1 MKIAITGHTEG
12 IGAALA
18 RAFEKHNHSIVGLS
32 KSNGYNIKITPRC
45 ADAIDPCHVFVN
57 NAQAGFAQTEL
68 LFEMHRRW
76 AGQNKWIIVI
86 STMMTQEPVT
96 SIPGLEEYRVQ
107 KVALEEAVKQLRHK
121 SRFPRIAIVRPGD
134 IATTETKTAPP
145 SADVDRWAEFVVNT
159 MLATEPDLWIDDISV
174 GPRNDS

>member
-1 MKIAITGHTEG
+1 MKIAITGHTKG

-18 RAFEKHNHSIVGLS
+18 RAFEKHGHTTVGLS
-32 KSNGYNIKITPRC
+32 KSNGYNIRIIPRC
-45 ADAIDPCHVFVN
+45 ADAIADSDMFVN

-76 AGQNKWIIVI
+76 IGQDKRILVI

-107 KVALEEAVKQLRHK
+107 KLALEEAVKTLRHK
-121 SRFPRIAIVRPGD
+121 SRLPRIVLVRPGD
-134 IATTETKTAPP
+134 IATTAQKTVPP
-145 SADVDRWAEFVVNT
+145 SADVDLWAEFVVNT
-159 MLATEPDLWIDDISV
+159 LAAAEPDLLVNDISV
-174 GPRNDS
+174 GPV